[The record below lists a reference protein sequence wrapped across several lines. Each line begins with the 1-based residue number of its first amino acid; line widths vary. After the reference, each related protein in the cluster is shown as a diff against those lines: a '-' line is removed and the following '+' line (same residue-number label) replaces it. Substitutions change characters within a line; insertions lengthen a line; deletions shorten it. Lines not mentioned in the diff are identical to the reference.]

1 MGSRPSQ
8 HARNGV
14 NRGWQAAGSGDGDR
28 QTHRLPSFDVT
39 RLQQT
44 RLQRQVGQVGQ
55 RLQLWAGNPWR
66 RISLLLIILFGG
78 FFFGG
83 AVGMLSGAKN
93 FLDPLAALV
102 CMVPIELSV
111 RTRRQLLLQRG
122 DTLSLQLIDAARIGW
137 LYGLLME
144 GFKLL

>member
-28 QTHRLPSFDVT
+28 QPHRLPSIAVS

-44 RLQRQVGQVGQ
+44 RLQRQVGQAGQ
-55 RLQLWAGNPWR
+55 RLQFWAANPWR
-66 RISLLLIILFGG
+66 RISLQLIVLLGG

-83 AVGMLSGAKN
+83 AVGMLSGAMN
-93 FLDPLAALV
+93 FLDPLAALI

-122 DTLSLQLIDAARIGW
+122 DKLSLQLIDVARIGW
-137 LYGLLME
+137 LYGLLIE

>member
-1 MGSRPSQ
+1 
-8 HARNGV
+8 
-14 NRGWQAAGSGDGDR
+14 
-28 QTHRLPSFDVT
+28 VT

>member
-1 MGSRPSQ
+1 MR
-8 HARNGV
+8 
-14 NRGWQAAGSGDGDR
+14 QAAGSGDGDR
-28 QTHRLPSFDVT
+28 QPECLPTLAVS

-44 RLQRQVGQVGQ
+44 RLQRQVGQAGQ

-66 RISLLLIILFGG
+66 RISLQLIVLLGG

-83 AVGMLSGAKN
+83 AVGMLAGAMD
-93 FLDPLAALV
+93 FLDPLAALL
-102 CMVPIELSV
+102 CLVPIELSV

-122 DTLSLQLIDAARIGW
+122 DKLTLQLIDAARFGW
-137 LYGLLME
+137 LYGLLIE